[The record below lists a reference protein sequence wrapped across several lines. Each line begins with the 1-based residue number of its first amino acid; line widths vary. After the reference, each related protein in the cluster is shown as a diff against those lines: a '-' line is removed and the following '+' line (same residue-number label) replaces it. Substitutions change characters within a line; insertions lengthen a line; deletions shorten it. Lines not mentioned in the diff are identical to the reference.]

1 MAETKLHPGIPVT
14 YEFENFIPPEEDGVI
29 FEEPARQW
37 QTTAPDVASMFDDEK
52 TRGIL
57 DKDRREA
64 FVRAGQASTS
74 RRTMSDVAGASSGA
88 EGNLDSATGGSPDEA
103 GASSGKTF
111 NPSDDWYTAEPE
123 VVYTMRDED
132 KEKREAFLKSQPDP
146 NLGRPKVSTGR
157 PVGQKNLSRRTMS
170 DVAGASSDPQ
180 RNLDYATGGSPA
192 AAPAPVWWN
201 GKSINTTV
209 FCQEYLKT
217 HELRCINGT
226 FFTPDGYCPAQ
237 NIRAE
242 VYDMIKHYV
251 CSYPAQ
257 TAGNIVENLK
267 IEARA
272 DELLVDEDLIN
283 FANGTLNISD
293 SSWTEEKLFC
303 RNRLPVVYTGDD
315 AKVPENWM
323 RFVNELLE
331 PYDVDTLQE
340 YMGYCLISST
350 AAQKMLLIIGNGG
363 EGKSRI
369 GVVMKE
375 ILGDNMNNGSI
386 PKLETNSFAKADLEH
401 KLLMVDDDMR
411 IEQLPT
417 TNSLKAVI
425 TAEGLMDLEK
435 KGQQSY
441 QGLMYC
447 RLMAFSNGY
456 LKSANDD
463 SYGFFRRQLIL
474 MTKPRPKDRI
484 DDPFLS
490 KKLRAE
496 RDQIAM
502 WALRGLYRLRKNNFH
517 FTVSDKSKTAIMS
530 AMDEANNVVS
540 FLRSKGSFTFDP
552 EGEITSREFYN
563 IYKCWCDDNAVEAT
577 DKKRVISYLRSHCHE
592 YGLTYAQVHCG
603 YKYVRGF
610 RGMKPGMATPINP
623 VMSA

>member
-1 MAETKLHPGIPVT
+1 MAETRLHPGIPVT
-14 YEFENFIPPEEDGVI
+14 SEFDGYEPPEEDGVI
-29 FEEPARQW
+29 FEEPVRQW

-52 TRGIL
+52 QGGIL

-64 FVRAGQASTS
+64 FVS
-74 RRTMSDVAGASSGA
+74 
-88 EGNLDSATGGSPDEA
+88 
-103 GASSGKTF
+103 
-111 NPSDDWYTAEPE
+111 
-123 VVYTMRDED
+123 
-132 KEKREAFLKSQPDP
+132 SQPKP
-146 NLGRPKVSTGR
+146 EPSRPKVSTGR

-180 RNLDYATGGSPA
+180 RNLDSATGGSPA
-192 AAPAPVWWN
+192 PIWWN
-201 GKSINTTV
+201 GKAINTTV

-242 VYDMIKHYV
+242 VYDMIKHHV

-375 ILGDNMNNGSI
+375 ILGDNMNSGSI

-577 DKKRVISYLRSHCHE
+577 DKKRVISYLRAHCHE
-592 YGLTYAQVHCG
+592 YGLTYAQVRCG

>member
-64 FVRAGQASTS
+64 FVRAGQNSAS

-111 NPSDDWYTAEPE
+111 NPPDDWYTAEPE

-132 KEKREAFLKSQPDP
+132 KEKREAFLNSQPDP

-157 PVGQKNLSRRTMS
+157 PVGQKTHPRRTMS
-170 DVAGASSDPQ
+170 DVAGVSSGAE
-180 RNLDYATGGSPA
+180 RNLDSATGGSP
-192 AAPAPVWWN
+192 APAPVWWN

-293 SSWTEEKLFC
+293 SHWTEEKFFC
-303 RNRLPVVYTGDD
+303 RNRLPAVYTGAD
-315 AKVPENWM
+315 AKDPENWT
-323 RFVNELLE
+323 RFVHELLE
-331 PYDVDTLQE
+331 PMDADTLQE
-340 YMGYCLISST
+340 YMGYCMISST

-474 MTKPRPKDRI
+474 MTKPRPKDRK

-490 KKLRAE
+490 DKLRAE
-496 RDQIAM
+496 KERIAV
-502 WALRGLYRLRKNNFH
+502 WALDGLYRLRKQNFR
-517 FTVSDKSKTAIMS
+517 FTVSDRSKAAIMS

-563 IYKCWCDDNAVEAT
+563 IYKCWCDDNAVEAS
-577 DKKRVISYLRSHCHE
+577 DKKRVIGYLRSHCHE

-610 RGMKPGMATPINP
+610 RGMKPGMATPVNP

>member
-1 MAETKLHPGIPVT
+1 MAETRLHPGIPVT
-14 YEFENFIPPEEDGVI
+14 SEFDGYEPPEEDGVI

-52 TRGIL
+52 QGGIL

-64 FVRAGQASTS
+64 FVSSQPKPEPSRPKVSTGRPVGQKNLSRRIMSDEAGASSGVKGNLDSATGGS
-74 RRTMSDVAGASSGA
+74 PARRTMSDVAGASSGA
-88 EGNLDSATGGSPDEA
+88 EGNLDSAR
-103 GASSGKTF
+103 GA
-111 NPSDDWYTAEPE
+111 
-123 VVYTMRDED
+123 
-132 KEKREAFLKSQPDP
+132 QPP
-146 NLGRPKVSTGR
+146 
-157 PVGQKNLSRRTMS
+157 
-170 DVAGASSDPQ
+170 
-180 RNLDYATGGSPA
+180 
-192 AAPAPVWWN
+192 WWN

-242 VYDMIKHYV
+242 VYDMIKHHV

-257 TAGNIVENLK
+257 TASNIVENLK

-283 FANGTLNISD
+283 FANGTLGISD

-577 DKKRVISYLRSHCHE
+577 DKKRVISYLRAHCHE
-592 YGLTYAQVHCG
+592 YGLTYAQVRCG

>member
-64 FVRAGQASTS
+64 FVRAGQNSTS
-74 RRTMSDVAGASSGA
+74 RRTMSD
-88 EGNLDSATGGSPDEA
+88 EA
-103 GASSGKTF
+103 QTSSGKTF
-111 NPSDDWYTAEPE
+111 NPPDDWYTAEPE

-170 DVAGASSDPQ
+170 DVAQTSSGAEG
-180 RNLDYATGGSPA
+180 NLDSARGAQP
-192 AAPAPVWWN
+192 PWWN

-242 VYDMIKHYV
+242 VYDMIKHHV

-257 TAGNIVENLK
+257 TASNIVENLK

-293 SSWTEEKLFC
+293 SHWTEEKFFC
-303 RNRLPVVYTGDD
+303 RNRLPAVYTGAD
-315 AKVPENWM
+315 AKDPENWT
-323 RFVNELLE
+323 RFVHELFE
-331 PYDVDTLQE
+331 PMDVDTLQE

-375 ILGDNMNNGSI
+375 ILGDNMNSGSI

-577 DKKRVISYLRSHCHE
+577 DKKRVISYLRAHCHE
-592 YGLTYAQVHCG
+592 YGLTYAQVRCG

>member
-1 MAETKLHPGIPVT
+1 MAETRLHPGIPVT
-14 YEFENFIPPEEDGVI
+14 SEFDGYEPPEEDGVI
-29 FEEPARQW
+29 FEEPVRQW

-52 TRGIL
+52 QGGIL

-64 FVRAGQASTS
+64 FVS
-74 RRTMSDVAGASSGA
+74 
-88 EGNLDSATGGSPDEA
+88 
-103 GASSGKTF
+103 
-111 NPSDDWYTAEPE
+111 
-123 VVYTMRDED
+123 
-132 KEKREAFLKSQPDP
+132 SQPKP
-146 NLGRPKVSTGR
+146 EPSRPKVSTGR

-170 DVAGASSDPQ
+170 DEAGASSGAE
-180 RNLDYATGGSPA
+180 RNLDSATGGSPA
-192 AAPAPVWWN
+192 APVWWN
-201 GKSINTTV
+201 GKAINTTV

-242 VYDMIKHYV
+242 VYDMIKHHV

-257 TAGNIVENLK
+257 TASNIVENLK

-283 FANGTLNISD
+283 FANGTLGISD

-517 FTVSDKSKTAIMS
+517 FTVSDKSKAAIMS

-577 DKKRVISYLRSHCHE
+577 DKKRVISYLRAHCHE
-592 YGLTYAQVHCG
+592 YGLTYAQVRCG

>member
-14 YEFENFIPPEEDGVI
+14 SEFDGYEPPEEDGVI
-29 FEEPARQW
+29 FEEPVRQW

-52 TRGIL
+52 QGGIL

-64 FVRAGQASTS
+64 FVRAQPKP
-74 RRTMSDVAGASSGA
+74 
-88 EGNLDSATGGSPDEA
+88 E
-103 GASSGKTF
+103 
-111 NPSDDWYTAEPE
+111 PS
-123 VVYTMRDED
+123 
-132 KEKREAFLKSQPDP
+132 
-146 NLGRPKVSTGR
+146 RPKVSTGR

-170 DVAGASSDPQ
+170 DVAGASSGVE
-180 RNLDYATGGSPA
+180 RNLDSATGGSP
-192 AAPAPVWWN
+192 APAPVWWN
-201 GKSINTTV
+201 GKAINTTV

-242 VYDMIKHYV
+242 VYDMIKHHV

-257 TAGNIVENLK
+257 TASNIVENLK

-283 FANGTLNISD
+283 FANGTLGISD

-340 YMGYCLISST
+340 YMGYCMISST

-577 DKKRVISYLRSHCHE
+577 DKKRVISYLRAHCHE
-592 YGLTYAQVHCG
+592 YGLTYAQVRCG

>member
-52 TRGIL
+52 QGGIL

-74 RRTMSDVAGASSGA
+74 RRAVS
-88 EGNLDSATGGSPDEA
+88 DEA

-111 NPSDDWYTAEPE
+111 NPPDDWYTAEPE

-170 DVAGASSDPQ
+170 DVAGASSGAE
-180 RNLDYATGGSPA
+180 RNLDSATGGSPE
-192 AAPAPVWWN
+192 PAPVWWN

-242 VYDMIKHYV
+242 VYDMIKHHV

-257 TAGNIVENLK
+257 TASNIVENLK

-340 YMGYCLISST
+340 YMGYCMISST

-375 ILGDNMNNGSI
+375 ILGDNMNSGSI

-502 WALRGLYRLRKNNFH
+502 WALRGLYRLKRNNFR
-517 FTVSDKSKTAIMS
+517 FTVSDRSKAAIMS

-577 DKKRVISYLRSHCHE
+577 DKKRVISYLRAHCHE

>member
-52 TRGIL
+52 QGGIL

-64 FVRAGQASTS
+64 FVRAGQNSAS
-74 RRTMSDVAGASSGA
+74 RRAVS
-88 EGNLDSATGGSPDEA
+88 DEA
-103 GASSGKTF
+103 QTSSGKTF
-111 NPSDDWYTAEPE
+111 NPPDDWYTAEPE

-170 DVAGASSDPQ
+170 DVAQTSSGAE
-180 RNLDYATGGSPA
+180 RNLDSATGGSPGGS
-192 AAPAPVWWN
+192 PAPVWWN

-242 VYDMIKHYV
+242 VYDMIKHHV

-257 TAGNIVENLK
+257 TASNIVENLK

-293 SSWTEEKLFC
+293 SHWTEEKFFC
-303 RNRLPVVYTGDD
+303 RNRLPAVYTGAD
-315 AKVPENWM
+315 AKDPENWT
-323 RFVNELLE
+323 RFVHELFE
-331 PYDVDTLQE
+331 PMDVDTLQE
-340 YMGYCLISST
+340 YMGYCMIPST

-517 FTVSDKSKTAIMS
+517 FTVSDRSKAAIMS

-577 DKKRVISYLRSHCHE
+577 DKKRVISYLRAHCHE

>member
-64 FVRAGQASTS
+64 FVRAGQNSAS
-74 RRTMSDVAGASSGA
+74 RRTVS
-88 EGNLDSATGGSPDEA
+88 DEA

-111 NPSDDWYTAEPE
+111 NPPDDWYTAEPE

-132 KEKREAFLKSQPDP
+132 KEKREAFLNSQPDP

-170 DVAGASSDPQ
+170 DEAQTSSGAE
-180 RNLDYATGGSPA
+180 RNLDSATGGSP
-192 AAPAPVWWN
+192 APAPVWWN

-242 VYDMIKHYV
+242 VYDMIKHHV

-257 TAGNIVENLK
+257 TASNIVENLK

-340 YMGYCLISST
+340 YMGYCMISST

-447 RLMAFSNGY
+447 RLMAFSNGF
-456 LKSANDD
+456 LRSANDD

-474 MTKPRPKDRI
+474 MTKPRPKNRI

-577 DKKRVISYLRSHCHE
+577 DKKRVISYLRAHCHE
-592 YGLTYAQVHCG
+592 YGLTYAQVRCG

>member
-1 MAETKLHPGIPVT
+1 MAETRLHPGIPVT
-14 YEFENFIPPEEDGVI
+14 SEFDGYEPPEEDGVI
-29 FEEPARQW
+29 FEEPVRQW

-64 FVRAGQASTS
+64 FVS
-74 RRTMSDVAGASSGA
+74 
-88 EGNLDSATGGSPDEA
+88 
-103 GASSGKTF
+103 
-111 NPSDDWYTAEPE
+111 
-123 VVYTMRDED
+123 
-132 KEKREAFLKSQPDP
+132 SQPKP
-146 NLGRPKVSTGR
+146 EPSRPKVSTGR

-170 DVAGASSDPQ
+170 DVAGASSGAE
-180 RNLDYATGGSPA
+180 RNLDSATGGSPA
-192 AAPAPVWWN
+192 APVWWN
-201 GKSINTTV
+201 GKAINTTV

-242 VYDMIKHYV
+242 VYDMIKHHV

-257 TAGNIVENLK
+257 TASNIVENLK

-375 ILGDNMNNGSI
+375 ILGDNMNSGSI

-577 DKKRVISYLRSHCHE
+577 DKKRVISYLRAHCHE
-592 YGLTYAQVHCG
+592 YGLTYAQVRCG

>member
-29 FEEPARQW
+29 FEEPVRQW

-64 FVRAGQASTS
+64 FVS
-74 RRTMSDVAGASSGA
+74 
-88 EGNLDSATGGSPDEA
+88 
-103 GASSGKTF
+103 
-111 NPSDDWYTAEPE
+111 
-123 VVYTMRDED
+123 
-132 KEKREAFLKSQPDP
+132 SQPKP
-146 NLGRPKVSTGR
+146 EPSRPKVSTGR

-180 RNLDYATGGSPA
+180 GNLDSATGGSPA
-192 AAPAPVWWN
+192 PAAAPVWWN
-201 GKSINTTV
+201 GKAINTTV

-217 HELRCINGT
+217 RELRCINGT

-257 TAGNIVENLK
+257 TASNIVENLK

-272 DELLVDEDLIN
+272 DELLVDENLIN

-315 AKVPENWM
+315 AKVPKNWM

-340 YMGYCLISST
+340 YMGYSMISST

-417 TNSLKAVI
+417 TNNLKALI
-425 TAEGLMDLEK
+425 TVEGLMDLEK

-463 SYGFFRRQLIL
+463 NYGFFRRQLIL

-577 DKKRVISYLRSHCHE
+577 DKKRVISYLRAHCHE
-592 YGLTYAQVHCG
+592 YGLTYAQVRCG